1 MDHDDKSGTHIVP
14 QLKNYF
20 KNVSENKEIS
30 KLVSLLSTS
39 INSTKKVNLIT
50 KGYVHI
56 YINCSCYCKRLSIF
70 MR

>member
-14 QLKNYF
+14 QPKNYF

-50 KGYVHI
+50 KGYT
-56 YINCSCYCKRLSIF
+56 YTFS
-70 MR
+70 